1 MISKPD
7 NCIGDVHFLIHAN
20 EHSVPIAE
28 LALKYFDRY
37 IGLDKINISVMSN
50 RFPDRSLLEHTDKVN
65 YISGDIDYMSSGHH
79 YNATI
84 TNAISFIKQKYIFM
98 FCEDYILT
106 EPIDVD
112 ALHRMVNL
120 FDEND
125 IDILSLSSFLTR
137 QSGMKFKTFEH
148 STKYGFREDDLLW
161 TDKKH
166 MHIYSVQPCIWR
178 KSSLE
183 EIVKYNPNMTIHH
196 LDTAHICD
204 KKGRFRNFDGSKGI
218 CGYSDWPA
226 PEDEYNLNAL
236 CTSHTIF
243 DYGYPPEY
251 FIISYIE
258 VLRRGKFH
266 QGLGNDN
273 WVHKKMMSVVE
284 ENGLK
289 SNPAYSRYF

>member
-1 MISKPD
+1 MISKPN

-28 LALKYFDRY
+28 LSLKYFDRY
-37 IGLDKINISVMSN
+37 IGLDRINISVMSN
-50 RFPDRSLLEHTDKVN
+50 RFPTPRYLEHTDKVN
-65 YISGDIDYMSSGHH
+65 YISGDVEYKDSGHH

-84 TNAISFIKQKYIFM
+84 TNALSAIKERYIFM

-106 EPIDVD
+106 ERIDLD
-112 ALHRMVNL
+112 ALYRMVNL
-120 FDEND
+120 IDEQN
-125 IDILSLSSFLTR
+125 IDILSFSSFLTR
-137 QSGMKFKTFEH
+137 QSGMKFNVFEH
-148 STKYGFREDDLLW
+148 STKYGFKEDDLLW

-178 KSSLE
+178 KSALE

-218 CGYSDWPA
+218 CGYSDWPV
-226 PEDEYNLNAL
+226 PEDEYNLKAL

-243 DYGYPPEY
+243 DYGYPSEH

-258 VLRRGKFH
+258 ILRRGRFH
-266 QGLGNDN
+266 QGLGEAN
-273 WVHKKMMSVVE
+273 WVHKKMMQIIDE
-284 ENGLK
+284 QGLSTK
-289 SNPAYSRYF
+289 DRYTRYF